1 MYEKYREK
9 IRRTVAYRQT
19 ARLISHNRHIQQQIC
34 QLLYAG
40 QFLNLLTFFKP

>member
-19 ARLISHNRHIQQQIC
+19 ARLIPHTLNIQQQIC
-34 QLLYAG
+34 QL
-40 QFLNLLTFFKP
+40 